1 MLFITATQNY
11 SVFRHAL
18 QILKHYDNLLVLLC
32 VRELMLCANQ
42 SFNRLNVANGGIF
55 YIYFNKSKLSVV
67 FHNFFFLFQRFIIL
81 PIALL
86 LFLTSL
92 PLLQNFWYPPIQP
105 VLGKSYLPFSQGGR
119 GRGSYECKYNAS
131 FKTFKGKSLKRNEN
145 IQWEVF

>member
-32 VRELMLCANQ
+32 VRELMLYANW

-55 YIYFNKSKLSVV
+55 YIYFNKSKLSVI
-67 FHNFFFLFQRFIIL
+67 FHNFFFLFQKFIIL

-92 PLLQNFWYPPIQP
+92 PLL
-105 VLGKSYLPFSQGGR
+105 
-119 GRGSYECKYNAS
+119 
-131 FKTFKGKSLKRNEN
+131 
-145 IQWEVF
+145 